1 MPCVDTCGQ
10 HDFMVVSMIPL
21 FVISEGVVQN
31 EGHLP
36 EPSSLQDGEVS
47 ST

>member
-10 HDFMVVSMIPL
+10 HDFMVVSMIPVC
-21 FVISEGVVQN
+21 VISERIVQN
-31 EGHLP
+31 ESHLP

-47 ST
+47 SA